1 MIFRQLYDLES
12 STYTYIV
19 ADSETKEG
27 IIIDSV
33 KENLARDLKLIDELG
48 LKILYSLETHIH
60 ADHITGTKQIS
71 KATGAQT
78 IAPASSELPCA
89 DMLIRDG
96 DILRF
101 GKHELRALSTPGHT
115 NTCMS
120 YVVDNM
126 VFTGDALF
134 IRGTGRTDFQSGS
147 AKTLYHSI
155 TTKLYNLAN
164 DTLVYP
170 GHDYKGMMLS
180 TIGEEKQYNPRIN
193 STTSEAEFIDT
204 MSKLKLA
211 DPKKI
216 HEAVPANLQ
225 CGKEEI
231 NHANQ

>member
-12 STYTYIV
+12 STFTYIV
-19 ADSETKEG
+19 SDSETKEG

-33 KENLARDLKLIDELG
+33 KENLERDLKLIRELE

-71 KATGAQT
+71 QATGAKT
-78 IAPASSELPCA
+78 VAPATSEVPCA
-89 DMLIRDG
+89 DMLISDG
-96 DILRF
+96 DLLKF
-101 GKHELRALSTPGHT
+101 GKHELRAIYTPGHT

-120 YVVDNM
+120 YLVDKM
-126 VFTGDALF
+126 LFSGDALF

-147 AKTLYHSI
+147 SKTLYESI
-155 TTKLYNLAN
+155 TTKLYQLPD

-170 GHDYKGMMLS
+170 GHDYKGMMVS
-180 TIGEEKQYNPRIN
+180 TIGEEKRYNPRIN
-193 STTSEAEFIDT
+193 SATSEAEFIDT

-216 HEAVPANLQ
+216 HEAVPANLK
-225 CGKEEI
+225 CGKEEL
-231 NHANQ
+231 NHVN